1 MPDLTLWTN
10 RRLGQLKRDME
21 LLFDSLRR
29 DMGAPSTGPAAP
41 RFSTEE
47 NDQALVVVAE
57 VPGYGPEDL
66 HIRLEDDILTLRGE
80 HQEAV
85 ENGEAGTMTRTL
97 SFSRA
102 LRLPCPVDPDRVEAV
117 YKDGRLRITL
127 PKRPSYGPRNVC
139 VKMG

>member
-29 DMGAPSTGPAAP
+29 DMGMSPSGAPAP

-47 NDQALVVVAE
+47 TDSALVVVAE

-66 HIRLEDDILTLRGE
+66 SVSLHEDVLTLRGE
-80 HQEAV
+80 RREDM

-97 SFSRA
+97 SFSQS
-102 LRLPCPVDPDRVEAV
+102 LRLPCPVDPDGVEAV
-117 YKDGRLRITL
+117 FKDGRLSITM
-127 PKRPSYGPRNVC
+127 PKCPPRGPRSVS
-139 VKMG
+139 VKVG